1 MRPPALQLH
10 ATSPQPDPEA
20 QRAAGK
26 ALTVPRSLPQAPAI
40 DVLLPT
46 LAICLAFAT
55 CAARAENVL
64 QVQMQAQP
72 LVYTTQPSPR
82 DVEFGLSV

>member
-1 MRPPALQLH
+1 VRDGVSRYQEEQPGLRPPALQLH

-46 LAICLAFAT
+46 LAIAS
-55 CAARAENVL
+55 
-64 QVQMQAQP
+64 
-72 LVYTTQPSPR
+72 PS
-82 DVEFGLSV
+82 